1 VQRDPRPVSGVG
13 EAVGRLDAL
22 RDRLLHQHVHAP
34 LGARDPDRRVQGA
47 RRGDDDGVG
56 MLQKVAVVPKDNDSE
71 RDGLGPQITKQ
82 SADVSEWVK
91 YGPDRTAVDLR
102 NLIRSLPAMP
112 HPMLVRT
119 DDWVELMTND
129 GSDADAIVV
138 FGKRP

>member
-1 VQRDPRPVSGVG
+1 
-13 EAVGRLDAL
+13 
-22 RDRLLHQHVHAP
+22 
-34 LGARDPDRRVQGA
+34 
-47 RRGDDDGVG
+47 
-56 MLQKVAVVPKDNDSE
+56 MPKDNDSE